1 MVLFC
6 WFEPE
11 SLSLL
16 LNKRGLRETLYFC
29 HQRRLQDLGMQMFIQ
44 IIVILNE
51 ALRGERRECH
61 INELYEA
68 GFIKYLLML
77 QREAACVY

>member
-1 MVLFC
+1 
-6 WFEPE
+6 
-11 SLSLL
+11 
-16 LNKRGLRETLYFC
+16 
-29 HQRRLQDLGMQMFIQ
+29 MFIQ

-51 ALRGERRECH
+51 ALRGERECH